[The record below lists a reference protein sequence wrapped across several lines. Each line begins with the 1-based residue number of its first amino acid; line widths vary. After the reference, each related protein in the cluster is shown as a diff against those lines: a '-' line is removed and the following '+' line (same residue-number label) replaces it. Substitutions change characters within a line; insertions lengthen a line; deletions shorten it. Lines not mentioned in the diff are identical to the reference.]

1 MPATM
6 THTAPLSL
14 PSLSGRR
21 ILLVE
26 PDPRALVVHFAL
38 LRALGASVAQVP
50 STMLALHEAAEGPFD
65 AAIVPAMAPE
75 CPGHVLVEALR
86 RRQPGLPA
94 LFCGGAPP
102 GWAGGAPGASLDLP
116 ARPALAELCD
126 ALHRLLDTATA
137 RPAALAESW
146 SRQ

>member
-1 MPATM
+1 M
-6 THTAPLSL
+6 TFDSPLSL
-14 PSLSGRR
+14 PSLAGRR

-38 LRALGASVAQVP
+38 LRALGASVAPVP
-50 STMLALHEAAEGPFD
+50 SPMHALRDAAEGPFD
-65 AAIVPAMAPE
+65 AAIVPASAPE

-102 GWAGGAPGASLDLP
+102 GWMDGAPAASLDLP

-126 ALHRLLDTATA
+126 ALHRLLGAEPATRTA
-137 RPAALAESW
+137 PAASGA
-146 SRQ
+146 R